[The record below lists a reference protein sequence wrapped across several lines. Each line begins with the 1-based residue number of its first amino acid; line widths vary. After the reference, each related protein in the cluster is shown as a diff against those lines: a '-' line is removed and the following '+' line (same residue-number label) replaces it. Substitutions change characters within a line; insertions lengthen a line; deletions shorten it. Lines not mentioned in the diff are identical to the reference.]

1 MDINDKIRARRA
13 RRFAKQR
20 DDAAAQAKRA
30 TRGRFNDAIASGLSV
45 AEAVD
50 FANGSKAPAK
60 AAKPAPEPVSVP
72 DDWRELHW
80 RKQVKLA
87 EQVSGESI
95 EINAGAKERAVEILE
110 AAQ

>member
-1 MDINDKIRARRA
+1 MDINAKIRARRA

-20 DDAAAQAKRA
+20 NDVEAQAKRA
-30 TRGRFNDAIASGLSV
+30 ARGRFNDAIASGLSV

-50 FANGSKAPAK
+50 FANGNKAPAN

-72 DDWRELHW
+72 GDWHKLHW

-95 EINAGAKERAVEILE
+95 EINAGAKARAAEILE